1 MVIVGTIKFS
11 PESANDIGRRFLE
24 LPPLPDYLKLTGPFV
39 KAKIDGTHG
48 LEIFEVD
55 ESRLALALDYVSTR
69 YVSYYGI
76 PGFTYTTDIYFSAQ
90 EALKLVGLA

>member
-1 MVIVGTIKFS
+1 MVIMGSIRFS
-11 PESANDIGRRFLE
+11 PETANDIGRRFLE
-24 LPPLPDYLKLTGPFV
+24 LSPVPDYMKLIGPFV

-55 ESRLALALDYVSTR
+55 DSRLALAMDYVSNR
-69 YVSYYGI
+69 YIAYYGI
-76 PGFTYTTDIYFSAQ
+76 PGFRYTIDIFFSAQ